1 MMPNTL
7 SHALLFILLLAG
19 TLALTPALAGGHGQD
34 QGKGGYVSL
43 AGLEEFRGLVDLSH
57 GEPGTVLRYLQLIG
71 EMDEDLK
78 DMGLERRIVVAMRGG
93 SVRYLRRDRSPI
105 PMADQIVAEDIAKAV
120 AALHARDIRIEACQ
134 VAMDRFE
141 VPIDGVLDEV
151 NVVANTFIT
160 LIGFQQQ
167 GYGVVAI
174 P

>member
-1 MMPNTL
+1 MILHTL
-7 SHALLFILLLAG
+7 SRPLLLILLLAG
-19 TLALTPALAGGHGQD
+19 ALALPPALAGGHGQ
-34 QGKGGYVSL
+34 GGYVSL
-43 AGLEEFRGLVDLSH
+43 EGLEEFRGLVDLSH
-57 GEPGTVLRYLQLIG
+57 GEPGTVLRYLQLIS

-78 DMGLERRIVVAMRGG
+78 VMGLERRIVVAMRGG

-105 PMADQIVAEDIAKAV
+105 PMADQIVAEDIARAI
-120 AALHARDIRIEACQ
+120 AALHARNIRIEACQ

-141 VPIDGVLDEV
+141 VPADGVLDEV

-167 GYGVVAI
+167 GYGMVAI